1 MGRRSLAGLTEH
13 AGIKCGTPSTFPE
26 TLMKFVIGVA
36 LIVIAAGMVLLAR
49 RRVSAVSENIY
60 RRSALH
66 PDRLD
71 RHGHGHRADDRK
83 LANLIRDPE
92 D

>member
-36 LIVIAAGMVLLAR
+36 LIVIAVGMVLLAR
-49 RRVSAVSENIY
+49 PRDGESAPYLRIY
-60 RRSALH
+60 IVGQLYILTALIGMVMGTALMIVNW
-66 PDRLD
+66 P
-71 RHGHGHRADDRK
+71 
-83 LANLIRDPE
+83 I
-92 D
+92 